1 MKERFKTLL
10 LILLVSIS
18 VYITQNLWLK
28 IPSQVFG
35 DFQSP
40 RSQSSSSI
48 LADMIS
54 PNKYLLNFNDKNHTL
69 LYDDKKYGLW
79 DESQKYLSGVL
90 SSKIENTREIS
101 KEEYRDYEDKP
112 SVIFYFAEN
121 INTYILSK
129 AWDVDDPNK
138 IVDML
143 DSIDSIYIYLGN
155 GDPFFIMSGGNTHLR
170 VEVQNLDLDD
180 LKSTVAEIDQKG
192 EYPYYYSMRK
202 TLNIDN
208 DIYIPYEMNTTLPT
222 VYVSNGVKSLN
233 QGDKIKL
240 AERFLNKDI
249 DYITEI
255 MEGNGSSIY
264 IHEQR
269 FLKLN
274 TNGIIEYFHP
284 LEKRIKDRNLY
295 TSLSK
300 AGNFIKNN
308 TGLSRDIHLVDIE
321 EITSDES
328 LGYRFRFRYRIRGIP
343 VILGNQG
350 VDEYIQ
356 MEVFN
361 NHVKSYKYYARKE
374 IDMSTP
380 ELSKGENILSAFDVI
395 DKNYKKFQSIYK
407 SENPDTK
414 TLLKDKDLVEEILSS
429 VNLIA
434 FAYFDPGLK
443 EIEER
448 LVPVWVI
455 RFNERL
461 LAFDADTG
469 SLVFEKIDR

>member
-18 VYITQNLWLK
+18 VFVTQSLWFE

-35 DFQSP
+35 DTERP
-40 RSQSSSSI
+40 KIESSSST
-48 LADMIS
+48 LSEMIS
-54 PNKYLLNFNDKNHTL
+54 PNQYLLNFNEKNHTL

-79 DESQKYLSGVL
+79 DESQKYLNKL
-90 SSKIENTREIS
+90 ISSKIEDTKEIT
-101 KEEYRDYEDKP
+101 KEEYILYEEKR
-112 SVIFYFAEN
+112 SVIFYFAET

-129 AWDVDDPNK
+129 AWGVDDPNK
-138 IVDML
+138 IVDAIPN
-143 DSIDSIYIYLGN
+143 IDSIYIYLGN
-155 GDPFFIMSGGNTHLR
+155 DDPFFIMSNEETHLLFK
-170 VEVQNLDLDD
+170 VENIDLENLKLMVD
-180 LKSTVAEIDQKG
+180 KIDKKG
-192 EYPYYYSMRK
+192 EYPYYHSMRK

-208 DIYIPYEMNTTLPT
+208 DIYIPYEMKTSLPI

-233 QGDKIKL
+233 QSDRIKM
-240 AERFLNKDI
+240 AEHFLNKDI

-300 AGNFIKNN
+300 AANFIKNN
-308 TGLSRDIHLVDIE
+308 TALSRDIHLVDIE
-321 EITSDES
+321 EIKSDES
-328 LGYRFRFRYRIRGIP
+328 LGYKFMFRYRVRGIP
-343 VILGNQG
+343 VILGNQK

-361 NHVKSYKYYARKE
+361 SHVKSYKYYAREE
-374 IDMSTP
+374 IEMSTP
-380 ELSKGENILSAFDVI
+380 ILSKGENILSAFDVI
-395 DKNYKKFQSIYK
+395 DKNYKKFKNLYK
-407 SENPDTK
+407 SKNTDILESLMDE
-414 TLLKDKDLVEEILSS
+414 DKDLVEEILSS
-429 VNLIA
+429 VDAIT

-448 LVPVWVI
+448 LVPVWVV
-455 RFNERL
+455 RFNNRI
-461 LAFDADTG
+461 LAFDAVTG
-469 SLVFEKIDR
+469 SLVFEK